1 MRQSSVSC
9 QTSRSVCFDGANS
22 PALLE
27 AILASQL
34 TKIVVN
40 VRVSGS
46 CHGQR
51 PAVLSSRDSV
61 RMLSHHPP
69 VPNRTRSSSTV
80 ANSLAAVWS
89 ERQDER
95 CMFSLNEDEIT
106 SVRAAFDTG
115 GEFAASVEL
124 RRLFPGITDLQKARQ
139 CVRIIAGWSR
149 PASAIQKRVDPISSL
164 RRQ

>member
-1 MRQSSVSC
+1 
-9 QTSRSVCFDGANS
+9 
-22 PALLE
+22 
-27 AILASQL
+27 
-34 TKIVVN
+34 
-40 VRVSGS
+40 
-46 CHGQR
+46 
-51 PAVLSSRDSV
+51 
-61 RMLSHHPP
+61 
-69 VPNRTRSSSTV
+69 
-80 ANSLAAVWS
+80 
-89 ERQDER
+89 
-95 CMFSLNEDEIT
+95 MFSLNEDEIT